1 LNDTRTERKMD
12 ARFDVE
18 GERGRRLFFILEGT
32 SLIDNVRL
40 EDEWCTSE
48 TVEEGRKMKNEK

>member
-1 LNDTRTERKMD
+1 MD

-40 EDEWCTSE
+40 EDEWCSRE
-48 TVEEGRKMKNEK
+48 RDRRGKEMKNEK